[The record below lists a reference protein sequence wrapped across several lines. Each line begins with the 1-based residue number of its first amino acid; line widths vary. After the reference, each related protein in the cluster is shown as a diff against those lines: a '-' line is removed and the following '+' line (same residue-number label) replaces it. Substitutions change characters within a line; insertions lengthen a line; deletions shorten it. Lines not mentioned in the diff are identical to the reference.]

1 MGNKLFISNMSFS
14 ITDSALSDVFATAGS
29 VNSAQVVMDKQTGR
43 RRGFGF
49 VEMSSDEEAQ
59 SAISSLNGKDV
70 EGRQI
75 SVALSVP
82 RERDARPAPR
92 RNY

>member
-1 MGNKLFISNMSFS
+1 MGNKLFISNMAFS
-14 ITDSALSDVFATAGS
+14 VTDSALSGVFAQFGS
-29 VNSAQVVMDKQTGR
+29 VNSAQVVMDKQSGR
-43 RRGFGF
+43 SRGFGF

-59 SAISSLNGKDV
+59 AAITSLNGTEV

-82 RERDARPAPR
+82 RERDSRPAPR